1 MQCSFSFLKPVQ
13 KYENLKFMLN
23 LTLMTL
29 SVSISSIH
37 FESNPFFTIG
47 THALRI
53 MLVLKE
59 LDIHSSQLVTIHQEG
74 CVEI

>member
-1 MQCSFSFLKPVQ
+1 MQKIW
-13 KYENLKFMLN
+13 KFEIMLN
-23 LTLMTL
+23 LGLMTF
-29 SVSISSIH
+29 SVSISSIQ

-59 LDIHSSQLVTIHQEG
+59 LDIHSSQLVTIHQEDG
-74 CVEI
+74 CVEIW